1 MNFSTSIFLVDD
13 SVRAVAGTYDTVG
26 KTCIFKTRD
35 KMIRVGDIVVVPS
48 GTRHNFTTFKITE
61 VDVPVDYDQ
70 AAKME
75 WVVSR
80 VDMEEYKKTIDHE
93 TSVVQVVKSAEQR
106 KRRDELKAA
115 IFADQSELAK
125 LTLYS
130 ET

>member
-13 SVRAVAGTYDTVG
+13 SVRAVAGTYDTDG